1 MVKIFLYILIY
12 NDILQLHSKR
22 GASMLNIQQT
32 IQNANSE
39 YNQGNLP
46 LAKKHTE
53 YVLRELES
61 ANITPASPLA
71 MSYFEALSLA

>member
-1 MVKIFLYILIY
+1 
-12 NDILQLHSKR
+12 
-22 GASMLNIQQT
+22 MLNIQQT